1 MSESLLHGRSFG
13 LLVYGV
19 VHHSYTISAWRYME
33 LYGLSYARET
43 NENTAHWLLWNFMEL
58 HGETKNRHQAPIPS
72 FIYDHISLNLYISK

>member
-33 LYGLSYARET
+33 LYGLSYASET
-43 NENTAHWLLWNFMEL
+43 SENTAHRLLWNFMEL
-58 HGETKNRHQAPIPS
+58 RGETKKQESGAAVPGSRHGGRTKG
-72 FIYDHISLNLYISK
+72 DVK